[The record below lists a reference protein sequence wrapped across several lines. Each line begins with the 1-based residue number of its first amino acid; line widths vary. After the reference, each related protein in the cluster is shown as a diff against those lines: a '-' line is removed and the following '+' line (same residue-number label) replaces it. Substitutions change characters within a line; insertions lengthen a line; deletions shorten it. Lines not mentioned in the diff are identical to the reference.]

1 MKLCKRRYRAIT
13 KNGIKGVK
21 KIYHKIDAKI
31 LQFELESI
39 EFKFGMWITKKEFG
53 QRLNDTNPL
62 PKGQFYMS
70 VRIVAK
76 DIEVT
81 EMVARRLIKQFTKL
95 DIIRLVAT
103 SKSPKQGSIYEYL
116 VQVEDNTV
124 DNTVTTQLE
133 HSKSEGI
140 SDFEEGKEHSNNT
153 VTNTVDNTSKNKIK
167 IKENN
172 IYISKDI
179 LVPKDLEPIAQKWN
193 SLNLSKINS
202 IKNKRLKMLRARIR
216 DYGMDN
222 VLKAIDNISK
232 SNFLQGQNNKNWTI
246 TFDWF
251 IKPNNFD
258 KVLDGNYN
266 NKSITKN
273 KGLDYSGAD

>member
-1 MKLCKRRYRAIT
+1 MKQCKRRYRAIT

-95 DIIRLVAT
+95 EIIRLIAT
-103 SKSPKQGSIYEYL
+103 SKSPKQGSIYEYV
-116 VQVEDNTV
+116 VQVENNTV

-133 HSKSEGI
+133 HSKSEEI
-140 SDFEEGKEHSNNT
+140 SDFKEDKEHSKDTVGNT
-153 VTNTVDNTSKNKIK
+153 LDNTSKNKIK

-251 IKPNNFD
+251 IRPNNFD

-266 NKSITKN
+266 NKVVPN
-273 KGLDYSGAD
+273 KSSFNSSYD

>member
-1 MKLCKRRYRAIT
+1 M
-13 KNGIKGVK
+13 NN
-21 KIYHKIDAKI
+21 YHRIDSKI

-39 EFKFGMWITKKEFG
+39 ELKFGMWITKKEFG

-70 VRIVAK
+70 VRVVAK

-116 VQVEDNTV
+116 VQVENNTV
-124 DNTVTTQLE
+124 ENTVKTQLE
-133 HSKSEGI
+133 HSKNEKI
-140 SDFEEGKEHSNNT
+140 SDFEEGKGHSNNT
-153 VTNTVDNTSKNKIK
+153 VTNTVENTSKNKNK
-167 IKENN
+167 RKEN

-179 LVPKDLEPIAQKWN
+179 YVQKKFELIITKWN

-202 IKNKRLKMLRARIR
+202 IKNNRLKMLKARIR
-216 DYGMDN
+216 DYGIDK
-222 VLKAIDNISK
+222 VLEAIDNISK
-232 SNFLQGQNNKNWTI
+232 SDFLKGQNNRGWVI

-251 IKPNNFD
+251 IRPNNFD

-266 NKSITKN
+266 NKVVPSKSSFN
-273 KGLDYSGAD
+273 YLGAD